1 MLPLDTHHYAL
12 LEMPYAILQISNIT
26 DEALLL
32 TQNRNDSLGEY
43 TKVECAQ
50 LYCSSTSQATDT
62 VDELIDIY
70 IISNSVGKLKIND
83 IIFVQLEQMS
93 MNGAEYLG
101 PITNNH
107 QAEYIPIIDDRVVF

>member
-1 MLPLDTHHYAL
+1 MRLMKLPLDTYHYAL

-50 LYCSSTSQATDT
+50 LYCSSTNQATDT

-70 IISNSVGKLKIND
+70 ISYQIL
-83 IIFVQLEQMS
+83 LE
-93 MNGAEYLG
+93 N
-101 PITNNH
+101 
-107 QAEYIPIIDDRVVF
+107 